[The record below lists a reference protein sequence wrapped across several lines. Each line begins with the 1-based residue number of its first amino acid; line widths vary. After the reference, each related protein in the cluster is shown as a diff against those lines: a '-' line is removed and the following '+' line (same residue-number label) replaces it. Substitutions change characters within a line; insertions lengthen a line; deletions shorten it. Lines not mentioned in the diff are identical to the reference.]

1 MIHSVPANQGENV
14 VSNRPGRVIGGVS
27 LVLCSLLAAQP
38 VVAQEP
44 DEKGQ
49 RPQQAQ
55 TAQQD
60 TILIRI
66 ATLEARIDSLI
77 EELSSL
83 KEAVIAA
90 GISPAGAE
98 AEQVAEAD
106 ELDALRA
113 AARQEIEEGGM
124 TAPGEE
130 SDEPQGSR
138 TRSLRLL
145 NPEISLTGDIVG
157 ALLAPS
163 GGEARATAIPREFE
177 FSFQAVLDPF
187 ARTAIFLSRE
197 EELQIAGLTSAEEG
211 EEEGGVG
218 VDLEEGYIDWIAL
231 PAGLSLKLGKYR
243 QELGLYNRWHNH
255 ALFEVDRPLPITNF
269 VGDDGLIQTGF
280 SLALPLLQSGSL
292 TQSTWVEM
300 AAGSN
305 EALFD
310 GGKQPSFLG
319 RTQSFF
325 DLGPAS
331 YLQVGV
337 DGILGRNSDA
347 DLNSSLFS
355 VDVAYRWTPPNRAL
369 YQDLQLKAEWYFA
382 RRNQEGLVVHG
393 NGGYGQAHYKFARQW
408 EVGFR
413 ADYLN
418 PYEASPDVLQFVPSI
433 SWWQSEWVRLRLQGN
448 IVRRVGESTDFTLLF
463 QTVWAVGAHRHE
475 AY

>member
-1 MIHSVPANQGENV
+1 MLMLSAALSVRPA
-14 VSNRPGRVIGGVS
+14 IGQDTAEAS
-27 LVLCSLLAAQP
+27 
-38 VVAQEP
+38 
-44 DEKGQ
+44 
-49 RPQQAQ
+49 R

-60 TILIRI
+60 TILARI
-66 ATLEARIDSLI
+66 SSLETRIDSLFD
-77 EELSSL
+77 ELSSL
-83 KEAVIAA
+83 REAVAAA
-90 GISPAGAE
+90 GITPERGDAVERVDAE
-98 AEQVAEAD
+98 AAGEAD
-106 ELDALRA
+106 DELEALRA
-113 AARQEIEEGGM
+113 AAREEIGDE
-124 TAPGEE
+124 TASASGEATE
-130 SDEPQGSR
+130 EPQGSR
-138 TRSLRLL
+138 TRSLRFL
-145 NPEISLTGDIVG
+145 NPEISITGDVVG

-163 GGEARATAIPREFE
+163 DADTRATAIPREFE

-197 EELQIAGLTSAEEG
+197 EELQIAGLTPDEEG
-211 EEEGGVG
+211 EEIHGVG
-218 VDLEEGYIDWIAL
+218 VELEEGYVDWIAL
-231 PAGLSLKLGKYR
+231 PAGMSLKLGKYR

-255 ALFEVDRPLPITNF
+255 ALLEVDRPLPITNF

-280 SLALPLLQSGSL
+280 SLALPLLQTGSL
-292 TQSTWVEM
+292 TQSTWIEM
-300 AAGSN
+300 AAGTN

-337 DGILGRNSDA
+337 DGVVGRNSDA

-382 RRNQEGLVVHG
+382 RRNQEGLAIHG

-413 ADYLN
+413 ADYLD
-418 PYEASPDVLQFVPSI
+418 PFEASPDVLQFVPSI

-463 QTVWAVGAHRHE
+463 QTVWAVGPHKHAT
-475 AY
+475 Y